1 MNCTKCNTPNAPE
14 ARFCKN
20 CGANMVSPELQA
32 QTDNQTIKSL
42 LILIGIDYLL
52 STVMFLIQKLVTPYI
67 SESGGDFSR
76 IDLIYKVYGWT
87 SDVVSLAAMIFFL
100 ATIKNN
106 MVKTALIVFI
116 MLRIIF
122 MIGYRLVPFIL

>member
-1 MNCTKCNTPNAPE
+1 
-14 ARFCKN
+14 
-20 CGANMVSPELQA
+20 MVSPELQA

-67 SESGGDFSR
+67 SENGGDFSR

-100 ATIKNN
+100 ATIKHN